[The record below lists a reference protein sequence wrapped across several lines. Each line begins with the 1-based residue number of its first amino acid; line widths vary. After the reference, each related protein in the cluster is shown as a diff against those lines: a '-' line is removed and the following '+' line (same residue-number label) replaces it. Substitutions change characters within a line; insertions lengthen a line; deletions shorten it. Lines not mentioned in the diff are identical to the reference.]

1 MAEMNFI
8 EKIKFDMHSSM
19 KSRDELDTKVLRVL
33 LAKLKET
40 QINRNEKL
48 TEQDCLSVIK
58 TLVKQRKEAAEIY
71 KKANRMDLAEKEN
84 NENKILSRYLPK
96 MLTECE
102 IKKIVEKIIK
112 ENNIKNISQI
122 GMAMPLIMKTGGGAI
137 DGKIA
142 NQILRDILD

>member
-8 EKIKFDMHSSM
+8 EKIKSDMHSSM
-19 KSRDELDTKVLRVL
+19 KLRDELDTKVLRVL

-40 QINRNEKL
+40 QINRGKKL

-71 KKANRMDLAEKEN
+71 KKANRMDLSEKEN
-84 NENKILSRYLPK
+84 SENKILSRYLPK
-96 MLTECE
+96 MLTVNE
-102 IKKIVEKIIK
+102 IRKIVEKIIK
-112 ENNIKNISQI
+112 ENNIKSISQI
-122 GMAMPLIMKTGGGAI
+122 GMAMPLIMKPGGGRI

-142 NQILRDILD
+142 NQILCDILD

>member
-1 MAEMNFI
+1 MNFI
-8 EKIKFDMHSSM
+8 EKIKLDMHSSM
-19 KSRDELDTKVLRVL
+19 KSKDELDTKVLRVL

-40 QINRNEKL
+40 QINRGKNL
-48 TEQDCLSVIK
+48 TEQECISVIK

-71 KKANRMDLAEKEN
+71 KKANRMDLSEKEN
-84 NENKILSRYLPK
+84 SENKILSRYLPK
-96 MLTECE
+96 MLTVNE

-122 GMAMPLIMKTGGGAI
+122 GVAMPLIMKTGGGGI

>member
-8 EKIKFDMHSSM
+8 EKIKSDMHSSM
-19 KSRDELDTKVLRVL
+19 KLRDELDTKVLRVL

-40 QINRNEKL
+40 QINRGKKL

-71 KKANRMDLAEKEN
+71 KKANRTDLAEKEN

-96 MLTECE
+96 MLTEYE

>member
-71 KKANRMDLAEKEN
+71 KKANRMDLSEKEN
-84 NENKILSRYLPK
+84 SENKILSRYLPK
-96 MLTECE
+96 MLTVNE
-102 IKKIVEKIIK
+102 IRKIVEKIIK
-112 ENNIKNISQI
+112 ENNIKSISQI
-122 GMAMPLIMKTGGGAI
+122 GMAMPLIMKTGGGGI

>member
-1 MAEMNFI
+1 MNFI
-8 EKIKFDMHSSM
+8 EKIKLDMHSAM
-19 KSRDELDTKVLRVL
+19 KSKDELNTKVLRVL

-40 QINRNEKL
+40 QINRGKNL
-48 TEQDCLSVIK
+48 TENDCISVIK

-71 KKANRMDLAEKEN
+71 KKANRMDLSEKEN
-84 NENKILSRYLPK
+84 SENKILSRYLPK
-96 MLTECE
+96 MLTVNE

-112 ENNIKNISQI
+112 ENNIKSISQI
-122 GMAMPLIMKTGGGAI
+122 GMAMPLIMKTGGGGI

>member
-8 EKIKFDMHSSM
+8 EKIKSDMHSSM
-19 KSRDELDTKVLRVL
+19 KLRDELDTKVLRVL

-40 QINRNEKL
+40 QINRGKKL

-71 KKANRMDLAEKEN
+71 IKANRTDLAEKEN

-96 MLTECE
+96 MLTEYE

>member
-1 MAEMNFI
+1 MNFI
-8 EKIKFDMHSSM
+8 EKIKLDMYSSM

-33 LAKLKET
+33 LAKLKES
-40 QINRNEKL
+40 QINRGKNL
-48 TEQDCLSVIK
+48 TEQECISVIK

-84 NENKILSRYLPK
+84 SENKILRRYLPK
-96 MLTECE
+96 MLTENE

-122 GMAMPLIMKTGGGAI
+122 GVAMPLIMKTGGGTI

>member
-1 MAEMNFI
+1 MNFI
-8 EKIKFDMHSSM
+8 EKIKLDMHSSM
-19 KSRDELDTKVLRVL
+19 KSKDELDTKVLRVL

-40 QINRNEKL
+40 QINRGKKL

-71 KKANRMDLAEKEN
+71 KKANRTDLAEKEN

-96 MLTECE
+96 MLTEYE

>member
-1 MAEMNFI
+1 MDFI
-8 EKIKFDMHSSM
+8 EKIKSDMHSSM

-33 LAKLKET
+33 LAKLKES
-40 QINRNEKL
+40 QINHGKKL
-48 TEQDCLSVIK
+48 TEQECISVIK

-84 NENKILSRYLPK
+84 SENKILRRYLPK
-96 MLTECE
+96 MLTENE

-122 GMAMPLIMKTGGGAI
+122 GVAMPLIMKTGGGTV

-142 NQILRDILD
+142 NQILRDLLD

>member
-1 MAEMNFI
+1 MNFI
-8 EKIKFDMHSSM
+8 EKIKLDMYSSM

-40 QINRNEKL
+40 QINRGKKL
-48 TEQDCLSVIK
+48 TEQDCLSVII

-71 KKANRMDLAEKEN
+71 KKANRTDLAEKEN

-96 MLTECE
+96 MLTEYE

>member
-40 QINRNEKL
+40 QINRGKKL

-71 KKANRMDLAEKEN
+71 KKANRMDLSEKEN
-84 NENKILSRYLPK
+84 SENKILSRYLPK
-96 MLTECE
+96 MLTVNE
-102 IKKIVEKIIK
+102 IRKIVEKIIK
-112 ENNIKNISQI
+112 ENNIKSISQI
-122 GMAMPLIMKTGGGAI
+122 GMAMPLIMKTGGGGI

>member
-40 QINRNEKL
+40 QINRGKKL

-71 KKANRMDLAEKEN
+71 KKANRTDLAEKEN

>member
-1 MAEMNFI
+1 MAKMNFI

-19 KSRDELDTKVLRVL
+19 KSRDELNTKVLRVL

-40 QINRNEKL
+40 QINRGKKL
-48 TEQDCLSVIK
+48 TEQDCLPVIK

-71 KKANRMDLAEKEN
+71 KKANRTDLAEKEN

-96 MLTECE
+96 MLTEYE

>member
-1 MAEMNFI
+1 MDFI
-8 EKIKFDMHSSM
+8 EKIKSDMHSSM

-33 LAKLKET
+33 LAKLKES
-40 QINRNEKL
+40 QINHGKKL
-48 TEQDCLSVIK
+48 TEQECISVIK

-84 NENKILSRYLPK
+84 SENKILRRYLPK
-96 MLTECE
+96 MLTENE
-102 IKKIVEKIIK
+102 IKKIVKKIIK

-122 GMAMPLIMKTGGGAI
+122 GVAMPLIMKTGGGTI

-142 NQILRDILD
+142 NQILRDFLD

>member
-1 MAEMNFI
+1 MNFI
-8 EKIKFDMHSSM
+8 EKIKLDMHSSM

-40 QINRNEKL
+40 QINRGKKL

-71 KKANRMDLAEKEN
+71 KKANRTDLAEKEN

-96 MLTECE
+96 MLTEYE

>member
-1 MAEMNFI
+1 MNFI
-8 EKIKFDMHSSM
+8 EKIKLDMHSAM
-19 KSRDELDTKVLRVL
+19 KSKDELNTKVLRVL

-40 QINRNEKL
+40 QINRGKNL
-48 TEQDCLSVIK
+48 TENDCISVIK

-71 KKANRMDLAEKEN
+71 KKANRMDLSEKEN
-84 NENKILSRYLPK
+84 SENKILSRYLPK
-96 MLTECE
+96 MLTVNE

-122 GMAMPLIMKTGGGAI
+122 GVAMPLIMKTGGGGI

>member
-8 EKIKFDMHSSM
+8 EKIKSDMHSSM
-19 KSRDELDTKVLRVL
+19 KLRDELDTKVLRVL

-40 QINRNEKL
+40 QINRGKNL
-48 TEQDCLSVIK
+48 TEQECISVIK

-71 KKANRMDLAEKEN
+71 KKANRMDLSEKEN
-84 NENKILSRYLPK
+84 SENKILSRYLPK
-96 MLTECE
+96 MLTVNE
-102 IKKIVEKIIK
+102 IRKIVEKIIK
-112 ENNIKNISQI
+112 ENNIKSISQI
-122 GMAMPLIMKTGGGAI
+122 GMAMPLIMKTGGEGI

>member
-96 MLTECE
+96 MLNEQE
-102 IKKIVEKIIK
+102 IKKVVEKIIK

>member
-8 EKIKFDMHSSM
+8 EKIKSDMHSSM
-19 KSRDELDTKVLRVL
+19 KLRDELDTKVLRVL

-40 QINRNEKL
+40 QINRGKKL

-71 KKANRMDLAEKEN
+71 IKANRTDLAEKEN
-84 NENKILSRYLPK
+84 DENKILSRYLPK
-96 MLTECE
+96 MLTEYE

>member
-1 MAEMNFI
+1 
-8 EKIKFDMHSSM
+8 MHSSM
-19 KSRDELDTKVLRVL
+19 KSKDELDTKVLRVL

-40 QINRNEKL
+40 QINRGKNL
-48 TEQDCLSVIK
+48 TENDCISVIK

-71 KKANRMDLAEKEN
+71 KKANRMDLSEKEN
-84 NENKILSRYLPK
+84 SENKILSRYLPK
-96 MLTECE
+96 MLTVNE

-122 GMAMPLIMKTGGGAI
+122 GVAMPLIMKTGGGGI

>member
-96 MLTECE
+96 MLTEQE
-102 IKKIVEKIIK
+102 IKKVVEKIIK